1 MTVIR
6 LTRMGKKK
14 QPFYRIVVTDS
25 RKRRD
30 SGWIESLGYY
40 NPMQDPKVI
49 KLDQER
55 YDYWLG
61 VGAKPSETVAKLAA
75 SLSA

>member
-6 LTRMGKKK
+6 LTRMGRKK

-30 SGWIESLGYY
+30 GGWIEKIGYY
-40 NPMQDPKVI
+40 NPMVSPAAVV
-49 KLDQER
+49 LDEER
-55 YDYWLG
+55 LNYW
-61 VGAKPSETVAKLAA
+61 VGTGAQMSDRVRKLAGK
-75 SLSA
+75 

>member
-6 LTRMGKKK
+6 LTRLGKKK

-30 SGWIESLGYY
+30 SGFTEILGFY
-40 NPMQDPKVI
+40 NPMNEEKTL
-49 KLDQER
+49 KLDRDR
-55 YDYWLG
+55 YAYWVK
-61 VGAKPSETVAKLAA
+61 VGAKPSETVARIAA
-75 SLSA
+75 KA